1 MQTLQGLPTAL
12 NLRFGMKV
20 KVWMLKPNGLFPK
33 KLDLSV
39 PINVIEFSIG
49 NTLSLIG
56 RMHLLRN
63 EMIIIFR

>member
-33 KLDLSV
+33 KLDLRV
-39 PINVIEFSIG
+39 PINVIEFSIV
-49 NTLSLIG
+49 NTLSLIC

-63 EMIIIFR
+63 EMIRIFR